1 MHVSENPLGY
11 EKVSKLLRG
20 YAIPSIIAML
30 VSALYNIVDQ
40 IFIGQGVGFL
50 GNAATN
56 IAFPLTTITVA
67 IALLIGI
74 GGAAKFSLELGANN
88 QQNAQQVVGNSLI
101 LLVGS
106 GIALTVI
113 TFLLMEPMLY
123 FFGATKDIY
132 VYAQEYTR
140 ITALGFTLVIF
151 SNGANNF
158 IRADGSPK
166 YSMLSMLV
174 GAVINTILDPL
185 FIFVF
190 DMGMAGAAWATVIG
204 QLASALICLRYV
216 TRFKHIQLE
225 KKSFV
230 LSFHYIRIIF
240 ALGMAGCFN
249 QLAMT
254 IVQIVMNNVLK
265 SYGSASIYGSEI
277 PLAVAG
283 IIAKVNMIFMA
294 FIIGIAQGSQPIV
307 GFNYGAR
314 KYDRV
319 WETYK
324 KSVIIATIISTI
336 GFLCFQLFPR
346 QIISIFGE
354 GSEEYFIF
362 AERYFKVYMLMSFLN
377 GLQPVTS
384 TFFTSIGKSIKG
396 VFMSLTRQIIFLL
409 PLIVIFPM
417 FMGIDGVMYAGPVA
431 DLAAG
436 LLAVV
441 LVMKERRLLLGYKA

>member
-1 MHVSENPLGY
+1 
-11 EKVSKLLRG
+11 
-20 YAIPSIIAML
+20 
-30 VSALYNIVDQ
+30 
-40 IFIGQGVGFL
+40 
-50 GNAATN
+50 
-56 IAFPLTTITVA
+56 
-67 IALLIGI
+67 
-74 GGAAKFSLELGANN
+74 
-88 QQNAQQVVGNSLI
+88 
-101 LLVGS
+101 
-106 GIALTVI
+106 
-113 TFLLMEPMLY
+113 
-123 FFGATKDIY
+123 
-132 VYAQEYTR
+132 
-140 ITALGFTLVIF
+140 
-151 SNGANNF
+151 
-158 IRADGSPK
+158 
-166 YSMLSMLV
+166 
-174 GAVINTILDPL
+174 
-185 FIFVF
+185 
-190 DMGMAGAAWATVIG
+190 
-204 QLASALICLRYV
+204 
-216 TRFKHIQLE
+216 
-225 KKSFV
+225 
-230 LSFHYIRIIF
+230 
-240 ALGMAGCFN
+240 MAGCFN

-384 TFFTSIGKSIKG
+384 TFFTSIGKSIQRG
-396 VFMSLTRQIIFLL
+396 VYVIDSSNYIF
-409 PLIVIFPM
+409 ITVDCDFPDVY
-417 FMGIDGVMYAGPVA
+417 GD
-431 DLAAG
+431 
-436 LLAVV
+436 
-441 LVMKERRLLLGYKA
+441 